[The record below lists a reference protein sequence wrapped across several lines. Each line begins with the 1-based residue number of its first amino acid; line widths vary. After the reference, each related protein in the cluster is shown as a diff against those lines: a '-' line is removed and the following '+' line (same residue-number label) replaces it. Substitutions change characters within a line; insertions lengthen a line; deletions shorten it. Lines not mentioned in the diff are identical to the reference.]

1 MAVTMP
7 AAPWLAPG
15 PASMSSSPK
24 AAAQARTS
32 PACNV
37 RSTDAASPT
46 AISLNVLFTMV
57 CIAAHTVNRSGVK
70 ELLPLSATPRNAV
83 R

>member
-1 MAVTMP
+1 MP
-7 AAPWLAPG
+7 AAPWLSPG
-15 PASMSSSPK
+15 PASMSTSPK

-37 RSTDAASPT
+37 RWTDAASPI

-57 CIAAHTVNRSGVK
+57 CIAGRTPNVSGVT
-70 ELLPLSATPRNAV
+70 ERFPLSATLRSAV